1 MWRNWLP
8 VNQVPSDASDY
19 ESPPEEEPE
28 PNELVS
34 PRRPHQSASASP
46 RALLVPDPPPVEE
59 VLNNVEQRL
68 RNLPT
73 RSERVQNRNAV
84 RQAQEAAAAE
94 AEREVNNR
102 NLPVGDEVV
111 VAGFESQAA
120 DHQLGDEP
128 VIMAARYDNTSGNDE
143 PDVYTKLSTLKS
155 EFNKSDPKFWFN
167 NFERTIKHYG
177 VKSQTTKYEALIN
190 QLTREATEEVKNIL
204 RQDEAELGATPYL
217 TLKTELLS
225 LYSPKPEDCYAKAS
239 SRVLVG
245 LPSSLG
251 KQIINDF
258 CDCAKPIENKC
269 CAKMAYGMWIE
280 KLPTYVKAF
289 ISKETFNKDTYKAVF
304 TLADK
309 VFLSHKT
316 DNPVVAAIKAEQNEV
331 L

>member
-1 MWRNWLP
+1 MRRNLP
-8 VNQVPSDASDY
+8 FINYQ
-19 ESPPEEEPE
+19 ESESEEEYNSVDE
-28 PNELVS
+28 DDLNVLVS
-34 PRRPHQSASASP
+34 PKRPHQSATVSP
-46 RALLVPDPPPVEE
+46 NALLVPDPPLVDE
-59 VLNNVEQRL
+59 VLNQVSGKL
-68 RNLPT
+68 ADLP
-73 RSERVQNRNAV
+73 SGEVSVGEEEVVDGLEVGLGDIQVCAPPPQIV
-84 RQAQEAAAAE
+84 M
-94 AEREVNNR
+94 AERYDTITGE
-102 NLPVGDEVV
+102 D
-111 VAGFESQAA
+111 AA
-120 DHQLGDEP
+120 
-128 VIMAARYDNTSGNDE
+128 
-143 PDVYTKLSTLKS
+143 DVYTKLSTLKS

-269 CAKMAYGMWIE
+269 CAKMAYGM
-280 KLPTYVKAF
+280 K
-289 ISKETFNKDTYKAVF
+289 
-304 TLADK
+304 
-309 VFLSHKT
+309 
-316 DNPVVAAIKAEQNEV
+316 
-331 L
+331 